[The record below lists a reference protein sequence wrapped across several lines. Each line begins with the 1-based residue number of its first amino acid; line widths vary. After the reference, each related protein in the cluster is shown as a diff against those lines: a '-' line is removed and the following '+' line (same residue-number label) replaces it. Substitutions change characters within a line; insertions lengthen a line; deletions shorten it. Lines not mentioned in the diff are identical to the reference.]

1 MMQLFTPIL
10 LKEAVLLLVIFVY
23 ETAQILRNGILSLNW
38 YVFLHEVLNERVM
51 VLVVF
56 SLQFDFVLNLLNSVL
71 PLSNF
76 FHFWRH

>member
-76 FHFWRH
+76 FHF